1 MDYSSFKNLALPND
15 LFILDRGLRDALKD
29 LKTKH
34 GLITK
39 APACKIL
46 ND

>member
-1 MDYSSFKNLALPND
+1 MDNSSLKNLALPND
-15 LFILDRGLRDALKD
+15 LLILGRGFRDALKD
-29 LKTKH
+29 FKIKH